1 MRAFPWSLFS
11 MVFVPCSMVF
21 VPWAGH
27 SSAPLSSVAELGVE
41 AQLRQRAQQLPA
53 AAASQYSV
61 TGTAVA

>member
-1 MRAFPWSLFS
+1 MTLYVRVDAPRARLS

-41 AQLRQRAQQLPA
+41 A
-53 AAASQYSV
+53 
-61 TGTAVA
+61 